1 MDFDLPIEV
10 DRYLCQELTLNLRSI
25 DCKHHEIKCDAV
37 TSKIQHQNNTQRFQC
52 SAHSWWNLGV
62 PQNFNTCNRL
72 QGFSSSS
79 SKSDAEIFTVRHASK
94 SIVEFHLNPLGNI
107 FQTSVCMF
115 ELLVV
120 SIEVHCKTSLMK
132 ITNIRN
138 RNVPEVSKQ
147 TSPNDSLNS
156 SHQKSVATLG
166 SLAHKPQDLKLRDQ
180 RRYEIHLVWPPLWPE
195 LLANL
200 AVNHLKITR
209 KSFNSSTLEDQ
220 LGSKPLLKHGKS
232 SHIL

>member
-1 MDFDLPIEV
+1 MSG
-10 DRYLCQELTLNLRSI
+10 CQELTLNLRSI

-132 ITNIRN
+132 ITNIPN
-138 RNVPEVSKQ
+138 RNIQKFPSKLYQMIHWILPIRNLLLPWGHLLISRKIWSRAIREDTKSTWSGLHCGQNFWPTWLWITSKSQGNHSIRQLWKINLVPNLCWRQIFTYFVNWQ
-147 TSPNDSLNS
+147 TFG
-156 SHQKSVATLG
+156 V
-166 SLAHKPQDLKLRDQ
+166 
-180 RRYEIHLVWPPLWPE
+180 
-195 LLANL
+195 
-200 AVNHLKITR
+200 
-209 KSFNSSTLEDQ
+209 
-220 LGSKPLLKHGKS
+220 
-232 SHIL
+232 

>member
-1 MDFDLPIEV
+1 MVI
-10 DRYLCQELTLNLRSI
+10 
-25 DCKHHEIKCDAV
+25 
-37 TSKIQHQNNTQRFQC
+37 SKHQNNTQRFQC

-132 ITNIRN
+132 ITNIPN
-138 RNVPEVSKQ
+138 RNIQKFPSKLYQ
-147 TSPNDSLNS
+147 MIHWILPIRNLLLPWGHLLISRKIWSRAIREDTKSTWCGLHCGQNFWPTCLWITS
-156 SHQKSVATLG
+156 
-166 SLAHKPQDLKLRDQ
+166 
-180 RRYEIHLVWPPLWPE
+180 
-195 LLANL
+195 
-200 AVNHLKITR
+200 
-209 KSFNSSTLEDQ
+209 KSFKIIQFVNFGRSTWSQTFAE
-220 LGSKPLLKHGKS
+220 GKS
-232 SHIL
+232 SHILWIGKHLEYSWVIV